1 VCESSQL
8 ITERLQYIV
17 SAVHCRAETER
28 TEWMKERDDKLESL
42 STKVK
47 ELKTSLKERNRVVE
61 ELEKRLSE
69 QNAAL
74 EASKSRVT
82 ETEASAAE
90 LQTRLAELRQ
100 TVSERDDQI
109 QTLRDELT
117 VVCLF
122 VSLCL
127 YVCLL
132 LSVCIFVILFRFLF
146 VAKLGKPEYS
156 KRVHTVHIFQPHFG
170 YWFVS
175 LILIIIIIFKL

>member
-1 VCESSQL
+1 MLQVFNCVKNSQL
-8 ITERLQYIV
+8 ITERLQYII
-17 SAVHCRAETER
+17 SAVDYRAETER

-61 ELEKRLSE
+61 ELEKRLTE
-69 QNAAL
+69 QNVAL

-90 LQTRLAELRQ
+90 LQTRLTELRQ

-117 VVCLF
+117 AVCLF
-122 VSLCL
+122 VFFFLF
-127 YVCLL
+127 VCLSTP
-132 LSVCIFVILFRFLF
+132 SVRIFIILFHFLI

-156 KRVHTVHIFQPHFG
+156 
-170 YWFVS
+170 
-175 LILIIIIIFKL
+175 